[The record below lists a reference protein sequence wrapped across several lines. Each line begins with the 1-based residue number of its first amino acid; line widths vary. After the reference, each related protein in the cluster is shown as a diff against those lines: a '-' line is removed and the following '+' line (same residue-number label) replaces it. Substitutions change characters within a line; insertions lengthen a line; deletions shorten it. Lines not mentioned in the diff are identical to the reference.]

1 MHLFAYL
8 FAMVEPAE
16 GLGDSFG
23 QGATSVHPVILAVMA
38 LSIVLMFVLQRKY
51 VLAPLLLLSILSPM
65 GQYVMIGPF
74 HFQIF
79 RILVIFAWGRLL
91 WERYGSGGQS
101 FAIKFGVVDKA
112 VLLYTVTSVICYTLL
127 WQRSEAFFDEVG
139 KSYNVL
145 GFYFVF
151 RYFIRNEKD
160 IERTLKVLVVA
171 ALLIAAV
178 MFNEQM
184 TGRNILAVFGGVPER
199 TAMREGYLRAQGPFT
214 VYLTAGAFGATILPL
229 FLCLWRRG
237 GSRLMAVLGIVA
249 ALTITITS
257 RTSTAMSALV
267 AAIIGIAMWP
277 LREKMRLVR
286 WSIVVT
292 LVGLHLVMKAPVWS
306 LIARVDIVGGS
317 TGWHRFKIVDNFIRH
332 FWDWWLLGSNNY
344 WTWEGGDD
352 MWDAAN
358 QYVSTG
364 ETSGLL
370 PLIFFMS
377 AIVYCFKYLGKA
389 RKAAGKDVR
398 RAWFLWLLGASLFV
412 NLVAFMGISYYD
424 QTSIYWYAVL
434 AMIVAATSLPQ
445 KPIAVQVPAAPS
457 SFEFSSPAPDLESE
471 QAEPARSGSM
481 LFS

>member
-1 MHLFAYL
+1 
-8 FAMVEPAE
+8 
-16 GLGDSFG
+16 
-23 QGATSVHPVILAVMA
+23 
-38 LSIVLMFVLQRKY
+38 
-51 VLAPLLLLSILSPM
+51 
-65 GQYVMIGPF
+65 
-74 HFQIF
+74 
-79 RILVIFAWGRLL
+79 
-91 WERYGSGGQS
+91 
-101 FAIKFGVVDKA
+101 
-112 VLLYTVTSVICYTLL
+112 
-127 WQRSEAFFDEVG
+127 
-139 KSYNVL
+139 
-145 GFYFVF
+145 
-151 RYFIRNEKD
+151 
-160 IERTLKVLVVA
+160 
-171 ALLIAAV
+171 
-178 MFNEQM
+178 
-184 TGRNILAVFGGVPER
+184 
-199 TAMREGYLRAQGPFT
+199 MREGYLRAQGPFT

-398 RAWFLWLLGASLFV
+398 RAWFLWLLGASLFS

-445 KPIAVQVPAAPS
+445 KSIAVQVPAAPS
-457 SFEFSSPAPDLESE
+457 SFEFSSPAPALENE